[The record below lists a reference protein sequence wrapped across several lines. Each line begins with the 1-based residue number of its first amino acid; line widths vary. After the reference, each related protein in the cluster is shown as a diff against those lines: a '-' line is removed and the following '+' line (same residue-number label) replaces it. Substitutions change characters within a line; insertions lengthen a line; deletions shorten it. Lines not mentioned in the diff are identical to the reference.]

1 MKRISY
7 LKRIKLFL
15 EFRSTLKKLKF
26 ELEDNFNARV
36 DRSSR
41 IYTVINIPPSL
52 IEEPY
57 NIRKEDID
65 SLSKNFIQDYTKK
78 LSVFLNSKNLFEMY
92 DFYEIRKVDK
102 YSYLLVFGFSLFNS
116 TNFLLRFYTLLSLLT
131 ISLTS
136 VIIYLLT

>member
-65 SLSKNFIQDYTKK
+65 SLAKNFIQDYTKK

>member
-7 LKRIKLFL
+7 LKRIKLFF

-26 ELEDNFNARV
+26 ELEDNFNTRV
-36 DRSSR
+36 DISSR

-65 SLSKNFIQDYTKK
+65 SLAKNFIQDYTKK

>member
-65 SLSKNFIQDYTKK
+65 SLAKNFIQDYTKK

-102 YSYLLVFGFSLFNS
+102 YSYILVFGFSLFNS

-136 VIIYLLT
+136 VLIYLLT